1 MPNGFH
7 LYGLQIDEVFMDEPV
22 VLARY
27 GAHIPVRLG
36 ARAAAGA
43 PRVSARSARWVRG
56 AASLPRKRLARLE
69 NKSLNKRR

>member
-43 PRVSARSARWVRG
+43 RPG
-56 AASLPRKRLARLE
+56 
-69 NKSLNKRR
+69 